1 MGLDDPGPPLRLP
14 PRSADDSIEVDAAA
28 ADRAAEAARATI
40 HTERAALEK
49 RRARQFLIA
58 QSTLLGI
65 AVGAVSLTNA
75 SGVMSD
81 LVFVQ
86 SIAFCSVVGVLTA
99 GGWFVWRTQQL
110 FRPLVLTLLYADS
123 FLGLLFFYVAGEFET
138 PALII
143 LTLCVIMAPIFVGK
157 RHAWGIATAQVAGYA
172 ALLAARQWDLLPFLP
187 YGYMLPEEAVKD
199 TGFVVDCLSNFTIAT
214 FGVAYLA
221 GQASID
227 IVNSQDML
235 EAEVDAKTRAL
246 ADKGA
251 EIEAANTR
259 LARAND
265 ALAEANRQLKQSHGR
280 LEQFNAAV
288 SHDLKAPLQTLMGRA
303 EMIALAGAQNPQ
315 RAARLAED
323 IADTAERMGRQID
336 ELLKLS
342 RLGDRLGTLEPV
354 PLGEVLGT
362 ASHDL
367 EQRMRRAGAR
377 LEIVH
382 PLPTAFGNSA
392 LLRELFQ
399 NLLENAVK
407 YGDPAGPRIRVSPAV
422 APTGEIAVA
431 VEDDGAGIPPGQRD
445 RIFGLFKRMADHQE
459 AEGVGAGLAIVKRI
473 AEVHGGHVRVE
484 DGTVLPGARF
494 VVHLPVPGDA
504 DPGREG
510 EAAVH

>member
-1 MGLDDPGPPLRLP
+1 MAPEVPPAGRRLP
-14 PRSADDSIEVDAAA
+14 PRGRDDSTEVDAAA
-28 ADRAAEAARATI
+28 GDRAAEAARASLA
-40 HTERAALEK
+40 TERSELES
-49 RRARQFLIA
+49 RRTRQFLIA
-58 QSTLLGI
+58 QSTLLSI
-65 AVGAVSLTNA
+65 AIAAVGLTNA
-75 SGVMSD
+75 SGLMSD

-86 SIAFCSVVGVLTA
+86 SIAFCGVVAVLTI
-99 GGWFVWRTQQL
+99 GGWLVWRAQQL

-143 LTLCVIMAPIFVGK
+143 LTTCVIMAPIFVGK
-157 RHAWGIATAQVAGYA
+157 RHAWGIATAQVLGYA
-172 ALLAARQWDLLPFLP
+172 ALLAARQWDLMPFLP
-187 YGYMLPEEAVKD
+187 YGYMLPEAAVRD

-235 EAEVDAKTRAL
+235 EAEVEAKTRAL
-246 ADKGA
+246 AETGA
-251 EIEAANTR
+251 VVEAANAR
-259 LARAND
+259 LARANR
-265 ALAEANRQLKQSHGR
+265 ALADANAQLQLSHSR
-280 LEQFNAAV
+280 LDQFNAAV

-323 IADTAERMGRQID
+323 IADTAERMGHQID
-336 ELLKLS
+336 ELMKLS
-342 RLGDRLGTLEPV
+342 RLGERLGTLHPV
-354 PLGEVLGT
+354 PLGEILAT

-367 EQRMRRAGAR
+367 EQRMRSAGAR

-382 PLPTAFGNSA
+382 PLPTAWGNRA

-407 YGDPAGPRIRVSPAV
+407 YGNQDGPRIRVAPAI
-422 APTGEIAVA
+422 AGSGEVAVA
-431 VEDDGAGIPPGQRD
+431 VEDDGRGIPAGERD
-445 RIFGLFKRMADHQE
+445 RIFGLFKRMRDHQQD
-459 AEGVGAGLAIVKRI
+459 EGVGAGLAIVRRI
-473 AEVHGGHVRVE
+473 AEVHGGRVVVE

-494 VVHLPVPGDA
+494 VVYLPTPTGVTPSA
-504 DPGREG
+504 SDPAE
-510 EAAVH
+510 VH